1 MMCNKDREN
10 SLYIMIWLE
19 TISQEFERCVLEVR
33 LLVGRREGFGAP
45 SSHIRIAKALAR
57 RRRLLCISAPKP
69 YTIRDARRSANKLE
83 IVNRKAETLSL
94 KRNYLFIYIAFITDI
109 GQRSTTDEETGSWA
123 LALLSL
129 LL

>member
-1 MMCNKDREN
+1 MRAVNVCSPWNLLMICNKDREN

-57 RRRLLCISAPKP
+57 RRRLLGISAPKP
-69 YTIRDARRSANKLE
+69 YTIRDAHTAVQINWRSLIEKPRD
-83 IVNRKAETLSL
+83 V
-94 KRNYLFIYIAFITDI
+94 IA
-109 GQRSTTDEETGSWA
+109 
-123 LALLSL
+123 
-129 LL
+129 

>member
-57 RRRLLCISAPKP
+57 RRRRLLGISAPKP
-69 YTIRDARRSANKLE
+69 YTLLETHTASANKLK
-83 IVNRKAETLSL
+83 IVNRKAERRYRKSEII
-94 KRNYLFIYIAFITDI
+94 YLFTS
-109 GQRSTTDEETGSWA
+109 R
-123 LALLSL
+123 L
-129 LL
+129 LLILANAARRLTLKLVLGRLLY